1 MNQNPVILI
10 LALLLAAATG
20 FIVYLVAT
28 NPVKG
33 YHVVYETDDFILF
46 AKDTGNKASTTK
58 KKMYFEGGE
67 HVDYKTGNSMIQQYR
82 QNRIKNR
89 EDSLKV
95 TRFVSFD
102 FDNVFAYMG
111 YLLTTDSPDIP
122 KDDLGFRVYF
132 SEELTARQSELGSY
146 FPQSM
151 LFAPTRKGALY
162 FNKNN
167 DKEFDFFDQGSICPV
182 NCPDDDGIILQ
193 K

>member
-1 MNQNPVILI
+1 
-10 LALLLAAATG
+10 
-20 FIVYLVAT
+20 
-28 NPVKG
+28 
-33 YHVVYETDDFILF
+33 
-46 AKDTGNKASTTK
+46 
-58 KKMYFEGGE
+58 
-67 HVDYKTGNSMIQQYR
+67 MIQQYR
-82 QNRIKNR
+82 EHRLLTR

-132 SEELTARQSELGSY
+132 CENLTETETDLGRH

-151 LFAPTRKGALY
+151 LFAPTSKGRLY
-162 FNKNN
+162 FNKA
-167 DKEFDFFDQGSICPV
+167 DKEFDFFNQGSICPV
-182 NCPDDDGIILQ
+182 NCPDDDGVILQ